1 MKFYCGTSCGYN
13 SRVSSLEN
21 NMHVA
26 GMHSDWHGFLV
37 VVIDGKK
44 ISNVDRLSVYHPC
57 NDAVDESANSE
68 HDDYVLRRLLK
79 KSG

>member
-1 MKFYCGTSCGYN
+1 
-13 SRVSSLEN
+13 
-21 NMHVA
+21 MHICKIKLFV
-26 GMHSDWHGFLV
+26 V

-44 ISNVDRLSVYHPC
+44 ISNVDRLSVYEPS
-57 NDAVDESANSE
+57 NDPPDESHSNE